1 MITIEPNSQ
10 EQVDEID
17 CAPRE
22 NENVQEIRRSYWY
35 DFHRRYWNRSEMK
48 SKSNDLLLA
57 RILVLF
63 IWFYVILIEFLDF
76 SNLIGS
82 SIALNFLSHAVYP
95 WKDITSI
102 IYGSGA
108 AAYGV
113 SIEIYLIIPLL
124 TMNTIV
130 AVINCHINHSK
141 TTRSLLYMVK
151 VLILFSGTELS
162 HQNFRRFRYRESYQL
177 FYVAATRAMLRQ
189 SIYLIITIMFL
200 IAPGLRA
207 IYNAARHKCS
217 YGYEKSNET
226 ICQLIEIEKPVIENS
241 DACIADFTAV
251 VTGLEQ
257 LRIIRDIALYSIAF
271 YSMYN
276 KAFLD
281 ITGSS
286 GIIHKIVLILF
297 LLMSCSFIV
306 ANIDPFQFSR
316 LRLIFDLIEI
326 LIIIIVIVLLII
338 NLRKRC
344 KHRNDLIMEVNP
356 TIFG

>member
-1 MITIEPNSQ
+1 MIRTPRSSQ
-10 EQVDEID
+10 EQVDDINGES
-17 CAPRE
+17 RE
-22 NENVQEIRRSYWY
+22 NGNLQETRRTFFY
-35 DFHRRYWNRSEMK
+35 DFHRRYWNRSEIK
-48 SKSNDLLLA
+48 SKSNDLFLA
-57 RILVLF
+57 RILILML
-63 IWFYVILIEFLDF
+63 WFYVILIEFFGF

-82 SIALNFLSHAVYP
+82 SVGWNFLYTAVYP
-95 WKDITSI
+95 WKDIYSI
-102 IYGSGA
+102 IYASGA

-124 TMNTIV
+124 TINAITAI
-130 AVINCHINHSK
+130 INCRINHNE
-141 TTRSLLYMVK
+141 TIRSLFNLVK
-151 VLILFSGTELS
+151 TLGLFAGTELS
-162 HQNFRRFRYRESYQL
+162 HQNFRRFQYRQSYQL
-177 FYVAATRAMLRQ
+177 HFLVATRAMLRQ
-189 SIYLIITIMFL
+189 STYLIITIIFL
-200 IAPGLRA
+200 IAPSLRA

-226 ICQLIEIEKPVIENS
+226 ICQLIEIEQPVIENS